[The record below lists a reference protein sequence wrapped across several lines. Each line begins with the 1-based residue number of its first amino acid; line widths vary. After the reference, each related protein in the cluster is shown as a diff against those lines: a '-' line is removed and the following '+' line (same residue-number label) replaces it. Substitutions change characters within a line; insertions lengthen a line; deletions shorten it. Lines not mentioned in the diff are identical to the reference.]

1 MAGKISLALNI
12 LLGIAV
18 IYLFTQLSA
27 PAEPKED
34 EDMTSIEVSE
44 EKVYPAIAFVD
55 NDSLSLNYKFR
66 IDKSKILEKASADVQ
81 VLEKKISKAQ
91 EDYYEIMNKSQ
102 TGGFT
107 SDAEIA
113 AAEKKIMK
121 LQEDVPYLQSQMESR
136 LKRLTKLEGE
146 INDSLYSRLYRY
158 IDSYTKDKTIDII
171 MLYTKG
177 MTGLYNS
184 GSLDVTNEIV
194 NGLNK
199 AYESEKTETTETT
212 E

>member
-1 MAGKISLALNI
+1 MAGKISLAFNI

-18 IYLFTQLSA
+18 IYLFTKTSTL
-27 PAEPKED
+27 EKEIQ
-34 EDMTSIEVSE
+34 TE
-44 EKVYPAIAFVD
+44 EEIAITEINEYPSIAFVD

-66 IDKSKILEKASADVQ
+66 VDKSKILEKASADVQ
-81 VLEKKISKAQ
+81 VLENKIAKAQ

-113 AAEKKIMK
+113 AAEKKVIK
-121 LQEDVPYLQSQMESR
+121 LQEDVPYLQNQMENR
-136 LKRLTKLEGE
+136 IKRLTKLEGE
-146 INDSLYSRLYRY
+146 INDSLYSRLYSY
-158 IDSYTKDKTIDII
+158 IDSYTADKSIDVI

-184 GSLDVTNEIV
+184 GYLDVTAEIV
-194 NGLNK
+194 TGLNA
-199 AYESEKTETTETT
+199 AYESEKTAE
-212 E
+212 

>member
-18 IYLFTQLSA
+18 IYLFIKISTPEEILTEQETAS
-27 PAEPKED
+27 KELTAQN
-34 EDMTSIEVSE
+34 EYPSI
-44 EKVYPAIAFVD
+44 AIVD

-81 VLEKKISKAQ
+81 VLENKIAKAQ

-113 AAEKKIMK
+113 AAEKKVMK

-136 LKRLTKLEGE
+136 IKRLTKLEGE

-158 IDSYTKDKTIDII
+158 IDSYTADKPIDVI

-177 MTGLYNS
+177 MTGLYNN
-184 GSLDVTNEIV
+184 GSLDVTAEIV
-194 NGLNK
+194 TGLNA
-199 AYESEKTETTETT
+199 AYESEKTAE
-212 E
+212 

>member
-18 IYLFTQLSA
+18 IYLFTKIST
-27 PAEPKED
+27 PAETQTDQGIASAEIN
-34 EDMTSIEVSE
+34 E
-44 EKVYPAIAFVD
+44 YPSIAFVD

-81 VLEKKISKAQ
+81 VLENKIAKAQ
-91 EDYYEIMNKSQ
+91 KDYYEIMNKSQ

-113 AAEKKIMK
+113 AAEKKVMK
-121 LQEDVPYLQSQMESR
+121 LQEEDPYLQRQMESR
-136 LKRLTKLEGE
+136 IKRLTKLEGE

-158 IDSYTKDKTIDII
+158 IDSYTADKSIDVI

-177 MTGLYNS
+177 MTGLYNR
-184 GSLDVTNEIV
+184 GSLDVTAEIV
-194 NGLNK
+194 TGLNA
-199 AYESEKTETTETT
+199 AYESEKTAE
-212 E
+212 

>member
-18 IYLFTQLSA
+18 IYLFTKIST
-27 PAEPKED
+27 PAETHTEQETASTEPTAQNE
-34 EDMTSIEVSE
+34 
-44 EKVYPAIAFVD
+44 YPSIAFVD
-55 NDSLSLNYKFR
+55 NDSLSINYKFR
-66 IDKSKILEKASADVQ
+66 VDKSKILEKASADVQ
-81 VLEKKISKAQ
+81 VLENKIAKAQ

-113 AAEKKIMK
+113 AAEKKVMK

-136 LKRLTKLEGE
+136 IKRLTKLEIE

-158 IDSYTKDKTIDII
+158 IDSYTADKPIDVI

-177 MTGLYNS
+177 MTGLYNN
-184 GSLDVTNEIV
+184 GSLDVTAEIV
-194 NGLNK
+194 TGLNA
-199 AYESEKTETTETT
+199 AYESEKTAE
-212 E
+212 

>member
-18 IYLFTQLSA
+18 IYLFIKISTPEEILTEQETAS
-27 PAEPKED
+27 KELTAQN
-34 EDMTSIEVSE
+34 EYPSI
-44 EKVYPAIAFVD
+44 AIVD

-81 VLEKKISKAQ
+81 VLENKIAKAQ

-102 TGGFT
+102 TGGLT

-113 AAEKKIMK
+113 AAEKKFMK
-121 LQEDVPYLQSQMESR
+121 LQEDFPYLQSQMESR
-136 LKRLTKLEGE
+136 IKRLTKLEIE

-158 IDSYTKDKTIDII
+158 IDSYTADKPIDVI

-177 MTGLYNS
+177 MTGLYNN
-184 GSLDVTNEIV
+184 GSLDVTAEIV
-194 NGLNK
+194 TGLNA
-199 AYESEKTETTETT
+199 AYESEKTAE
-212 E
+212 

>member
-18 IYLFTQLSA
+18 IYLFIKISTPEEILTEQETAS
-27 PAEPKED
+27 KELTAQN
-34 EDMTSIEVSE
+34 EYPSI
-44 EKVYPAIAFVD
+44 AIVD

-81 VLEKKISKAQ
+81 VLENKIAKAQ

-113 AAEKKIMK
+113 AAEKKVMK

-136 LKRLTKLEGE
+136 IKRLTKLEIE

-158 IDSYTKDKTIDII
+158 IDSYTADKSIDVI

-177 MTGLYNS
+177 MTGLYNN
-184 GSLDVTNEIV
+184 GSLDVTAEIV
-194 NGLNK
+194 TGLNA
-199 AYESEKTETTETT
+199 AYESEKTAE
-212 E
+212 

>member
-18 IYLFTQLSA
+18 IYLFIKISTPEEILTEQETAS
-27 PAEPKED
+27 KELTAQN
-34 EDMTSIEVSE
+34 EYPSI
-44 EKVYPAIAFVD
+44 AIVD

-81 VLEKKISKAQ
+81 VLENKIAKAQ

-113 AAEKKIMK
+113 AAEKKVMK

-158 IDSYTKDKTIDII
+158 IDSYTADKPIDVI

-177 MTGLYNS
+177 MTGLYNN
-184 GSLDVTNEIV
+184 GSLDVTAEIV
-194 NGLNK
+194 TGLNA
-199 AYESEKTETTETT
+199 AYESEKTAE
-212 E
+212 

>member
-18 IYLFTQLSA
+18 IYLFTKIST
-27 PAEPKED
+27 PAEILTEQ
-34 EDMTSIEVSE
+34 ETASTELTAQNE
-44 EKVYPAIAFVD
+44 YPSIAFVD
-55 NDSLSLNYKFR
+55 NDSLSINYKFR

-81 VLEKKISKAQ
+81 VLENKIAKAQ

-113 AAEKKIMK
+113 AAEKKVMK

>member
-18 IYLFTQLSA
+18 IYLFTKIST
-27 PAEPKED
+27 PAEILTEQ
-34 EDMTSIEVSE
+34 ETASTELTAQNE
-44 EKVYPAIAFVD
+44 YPSIAFVD
-55 NDSLSLNYKFR
+55 NDSLSINYKFR
-66 IDKSKILEKASADVQ
+66 VDKSKILEKASADVQ
-81 VLEKKISKAQ
+81 VLENKIAKAQ

-113 AAEKKIMK
+113 AAEKKVMK

-158 IDSYTKDKTIDII
+158 IDSYTADKPIDVI

-177 MTGLYNS
+177 MTGLYNN
-184 GSLDVTNEIV
+184 GSLDVTAEIV
-194 NGLNK
+194 TGLNA
-199 AYESEKTETTETT
+199 AYESEKTAE
-212 E
+212 

>member
-1 MAGKISLALNI
+1 MAGKISLALNL

-18 IYLFTQLSA
+18 IYLFTKIST
-27 PAEPKED
+27 PAETQTDKGIASAEIN
-34 EDMTSIEVSE
+34 E
-44 EKVYPAIAFVD
+44 YPSIAFVD

-81 VLEKKISKAQ
+81 VLENKIAKAQ

-102 TGGFT
+102 TGGFA

-113 AAEKKIMK
+113 TAEKKVMK

-136 LKRLTKLEGE
+136 IKRLTKLEGE

-158 IDSYTKDKTIDII
+158 IDSYTADKSIDVI

-184 GSLDVTNEIV
+184 GSLDVTAEIV
-194 NGLNK
+194 SGLNA
-199 AYESEKTETTETT
+199 AYESEKTAE
-212 E
+212 

>member
-18 IYLFTQLSA
+18 IYLFIKIST
-27 PAEPKED
+27 PAEILTEQ
-34 EDMTSIEVSE
+34 ETASTELTAQNE
-44 EKVYPAIAFVD
+44 YPSIAFVD
-55 NDSLSLNYKFR
+55 NDSLSINYKFR

-81 VLEKKISKAQ
+81 VLENKIAKAQ

-113 AAEKKIMK
+113 AAEKKVMK

-136 LKRLTKLEGE
+136 IKRLTKLEIE

-158 IDSYTKDKTIDII
+158 IDSYTADKPIDVI

-177 MTGLYNS
+177 MTGLYNN
-184 GSLDVTNEIV
+184 GSLDVTAEIV
-194 NGLNK
+194 TGLNA
-199 AYESEKTETTETT
+199 AYESEKTAE
-212 E
+212 

>member
-18 IYLFTQLSA
+18 IYLFTKIST
-27 PAEPKED
+27 PAEILTEQ
-34 EDMTSIEVSE
+34 ETASTELTAQNE
-44 EKVYPAIAFVD
+44 YPSIAFVD
-55 NDSLSLNYKFR
+55 NDSLSINYKFR

-81 VLEKKISKAQ
+81 VLENKIAKAQ

-113 AAEKKIMK
+113 AAEKKVMK

-136 LKRLTKLEGE
+136 IKRLTKLEIE

-158 IDSYTKDKTIDII
+158 IDSYTADKPIDVI

-177 MTGLYNS
+177 MTGLYNN
-184 GSLDVTNEIV
+184 GSLDVTAEIV
-194 NGLNK
+194 TGLNA
-199 AYESEKTETTETT
+199 AYESEKTAE
-212 E
+212 

>member
-18 IYLFTQLSA
+18 IYLFIKISTPEEILTEQETAST
-27 PAEPKED
+27 EPTAQNE
-34 EDMTSIEVSE
+34 
-44 EKVYPAIAFVD
+44 YPSIAFVD
-55 NDSLSLNYKFR
+55 NDSLSINYKFR
-66 IDKSKILEKASADVQ
+66 VDKSKILEKASADVQ
-81 VLEKKISKAQ
+81 VLENKIAKAQ

-113 AAEKKIMK
+113 AAEKKVMK

-136 LKRLTKLEGE
+136 IKRLTKLEGE

-158 IDSYTKDKTIDII
+158 IDSYTADKPIDVI

-177 MTGLYNS
+177 MTGLYNN
-184 GSLDVTNEIV
+184 GSLDVTAEIV
-194 NGLNK
+194 TGLNA
-199 AYESEKTETTETT
+199 AYESEKTAE
-212 E
+212 

>member
-18 IYLFTQLSA
+18 IYLFIKISTPEEILTEQETAS
-27 PAEPKED
+27 KELTAQN
-34 EDMTSIEVSE
+34 EYPSI
-44 EKVYPAIAFVD
+44 AIVD

-66 IDKSKILEKASADVQ
+66 IDKKKIVEKASADVQ
-81 VLEKKISKAQ
+81 VLENKIAKAQ

-113 AAEKKIMK
+113 AAEKKVMK

-136 LKRLTKLEGE
+136 IKRLTKLEGE

-158 IDSYTKDKTIDII
+158 IDSYTADKPIDVI

-177 MTGLYNS
+177 MTGLYNN
-184 GSLDVTNEIV
+184 GSLDVTAEIV
-194 NGLNK
+194 TGLNA
-199 AYESEKTETTETT
+199 AYESEKTAE
-212 E
+212 

>member
-18 IYLFTQLSA
+18 IYLFTKIST
-27 PAEPKED
+27 PAEILTEQ
-34 EDMTSIEVSE
+34 ETASTELTAQNE
-44 EKVYPAIAFVD
+44 YPSIAFVD
-55 NDSLSLNYKFR
+55 NDSLSINYKFR
-66 IDKSKILEKASADVQ
+66 VDKSKILEKASADVQ
-81 VLEKKISKAQ
+81 VLENKIAKAQ

-113 AAEKKIMK
+113 AAEKKVMK

-136 LKRLTKLEGE
+136 IKRLTKLEGE

-158 IDSYTKDKTIDII
+158 IDSYTADKPIDVI

-177 MTGLYNS
+177 MTGLYNN
-184 GSLDVTNEIV
+184 GSLDVTAEIV
-194 NGLNK
+194 TGLNA
-199 AYESEKTETTETT
+199 AYESEKTAE
-212 E
+212 

>member
-18 IYLFTQLSA
+18 IYLFIKISTPEEILTEQETAS
-27 PAEPKED
+27 KELTAQN
-34 EDMTSIEVSE
+34 EYPSI
-44 EKVYPAIAFVD
+44 AIVD

-66 IDKSKILEKASADVQ
+66 IDKKKIVEKASADVQ
-81 VLEKKISKAQ
+81 VLENKIAKAQ

-113 AAEKKIMK
+113 AAEKKVMK

-136 LKRLTKLEGE
+136 IKRLTKLEIE

-158 IDSYTKDKTIDII
+158 IDSYTADKPIDVI

-177 MTGLYNS
+177 MTGLYNN
-184 GSLDVTNEIV
+184 GSLDVTAEIV
-194 NGLNK
+194 TGLNA
-199 AYESEKTETTETT
+199 AYESEKTAE
-212 E
+212 

>member
-1 MAGKISLALNI
+1 MAGKISLAFNI

-18 IYLFTQLSA
+18 IYLFTKTSTL
-27 PAEPKED
+27 EKEIQT
-34 EDMTSIEVSE
+34 EEEIVSIEINE
-44 EKVYPAIAFVD
+44 YPSIAFVD

-81 VLEKKISKAQ
+81 VLENKIAKAQ

-113 AAEKKIMK
+113 AAEKKVMK
-121 LQEDVPYLQSQMESR
+121 LQEDVPYLQNQMESR
-136 LKRLTKLEGE
+136 IKRLTKLEGE
-146 INDSLYSRLYRY
+146 INDSLYSRLYSY
-158 IDSYTKDKTIDII
+158 IDSYTADKSIDVI

-184 GSLDVTNEIV
+184 GYLDVTAEIV
-194 NGLNK
+194 TGLNA
-199 AYESEKTETTETT
+199 AYESEKTAE
-212 E
+212 

>member
-18 IYLFTQLSA
+18 IYLFTKIST
-27 PAEPKED
+27 PAEILTEQ
-34 EDMTSIEVSE
+34 ETASTELTAQNE
-44 EKVYPAIAFVD
+44 YPSIAFVD
-55 NDSLSLNYKFR
+55 NDSLSINYKFR
-66 IDKSKILEKASADVQ
+66 VDKSKILEKASADVQ
-81 VLEKKISKAQ
+81 VLENKIAKAQ

-113 AAEKKIMK
+113 AAEKKVMK

-136 LKRLTKLEGE
+136 IKRLTKLEIE

-158 IDSYTKDKTIDII
+158 IDSYTADKPIDVI

-177 MTGLYNS
+177 MTGLYNK
-184 GSLDVTNEIV
+184 GSLDVTAEIV
-194 NGLNK
+194 TGLNA
-199 AYESEKTETTETT
+199 AYESEKTAE
-212 E
+212 

>member
-18 IYLFTQLSA
+18 IYLFTKIST
-27 PAEPKED
+27 PAEILTEQ
-34 EDMTSIEVSE
+34 ETASTELTAQNE
-44 EKVYPAIAFVD
+44 YPSIAFVD
-55 NDSLSLNYKFR
+55 NDSLSINYKFR
-66 IDKSKILEKASADVQ
+66 VDKSKILEKASADVQ
-81 VLEKKISKAQ
+81 VLENKIAKAQ

-113 AAEKKIMK
+113 AAEKKVMK

-136 LKRLTKLEGE
+136 IKRLTKLEIE

-158 IDSYTKDKTIDII
+158 IDSYTADKPIDVI

-177 MTGLYNS
+177 MTGLYNN
-184 GSLDVTNEIV
+184 GSLDVTAEIV
-194 NGLNK
+194 TGLNA
-199 AYESEKTETTETT
+199 AYESEKTAE
-212 E
+212 

>member
-18 IYLFTQLSA
+18 IYLFIKISTPEEILTEQETAS
-27 PAEPKED
+27 KELTAQN
-34 EDMTSIEVSE
+34 EYPSI
-44 EKVYPAIAFVD
+44 AIVD

-81 VLEKKISKAQ
+81 VLENKIAKA
-91 EDYYEIMNKSQ
+91 EIMNKSQ

-113 AAEKKIMK
+113 AAEKKVMK

-136 LKRLTKLEGE
+136 IKRLTKLEIE

-158 IDSYTKDKTIDII
+158 IDSYTADKPIDVI

-177 MTGLYNS
+177 MTGLYNN
-184 GSLDVTNEIV
+184 GSLDVTAEIV
-194 NGLNK
+194 TGLNA
-199 AYESEKTETTETT
+199 AYESEKTAE
-212 E
+212 

>member
-18 IYLFTQLSA
+18 IYLFIKISTPEEILTEQETAS
-27 PAEPKED
+27 KELTAQN
-34 EDMTSIEVSE
+34 EYPSI
-44 EKVYPAIAFVD
+44 AIVD
-55 NDSLSLNYKFR
+55 NDYLSLNYKFR

-81 VLEKKISKAQ
+81 VLENKIAKAQ

-113 AAEKKIMK
+113 AAEKKVMK

-136 LKRLTKLEGE
+136 IKRLTKLEGE

-158 IDSYTKDKTIDII
+158 IDSYTADKPIDVI

-177 MTGLYNS
+177 MTGLYNN
-184 GSLDVTNEIV
+184 GSLDVTAEIV
-194 NGLNK
+194 TGLNA
-199 AYESEKTETTETT
+199 AYESEKTAE
-212 E
+212 

>member
-1 MAGKISLALNI
+1 MAGKISLAFNI

-18 IYLFTQLSA
+18 IYLFTKTSTL
-27 PAEPKED
+27 EKEIQT
-34 EDMTSIEVSE
+34 EEEIASIEINE
-44 EKVYPAIAFVD
+44 YPSIAFVD

-81 VLEKKISKAQ
+81 VLENKIAKAQ

-113 AAEKKIMK
+113 AAEKKVMK
-121 LQEDVPYLQSQMESR
+121 LQEDVPYLQNQMESR
-136 LKRLTKLEGE
+136 IKRLTKLEGE
-146 INDSLYSRLYRY
+146 INDSLYSRLYSY
-158 IDSYTKDKTIDII
+158 IDSYTADKSIDVI

-184 GSLDVTNEIV
+184 GYLDVTAEIV
-194 NGLNK
+194 TGLNA
-199 AYESEKTETTETT
+199 AYESEKTAE
-212 E
+212 

>member
-18 IYLFTQLSA
+18 IYLFIKISTPEEILTEQETAS
-27 PAEPKED
+27 KELTAQN
-34 EDMTSIEVSE
+34 EYPSI
-44 EKVYPAIAFVD
+44 AIVD

-81 VLEKKISKAQ
+81 VLENKIAKAQ

-113 AAEKKIMK
+113 AAEKKVMK

-136 LKRLTKLEGE
+136 IKRLTKLEIE

-158 IDSYTKDKTIDII
+158 IDSYTADKPIDVI

-177 MTGLYNS
+177 MTGLYNN
-184 GSLDVTNEIV
+184 GSLDVTAEIV
-194 NGLNK
+194 TGLNA
-199 AYESEKTETTETT
+199 AYESEKTAE
-212 E
+212 

>member
-18 IYLFTQLSA
+18 IYLFTKIST
-27 PAEPKED
+27 PAEILTEQ
-34 EDMTSIEVSE
+34 ETASTELTAQNE
-44 EKVYPAIAFVD
+44 YPSIAFVD
-55 NDSLSLNYKFR
+55 NDSLSINYKFR

-81 VLEKKISKAQ
+81 VLENKIAKAQ

-113 AAEKKIMK
+113 AAEKKVMK

-158 IDSYTKDKTIDII
+158 IDSYTADKPIDVI

-177 MTGLYNS
+177 MTGLYNN
-184 GSLDVTNEIV
+184 GSLDVTAEIV
-194 NGLNK
+194 TGLNA
-199 AYESEKTETTETT
+199 AYESEKTAE
-212 E
+212 

>member
-18 IYLFTQLSA
+18 IYLFTKIST
-27 PAEPKED
+27 PAEILTEQ
-34 EDMTSIEVSE
+34 ETASTELTAQNE
-44 EKVYPAIAFVD
+44 YPSIAFVD
-55 NDSLSLNYKFR
+55 NDSLSINYKFR

-81 VLEKKISKAQ
+81 VLENKIAKAQ

-113 AAEKKIMK
+113 AAEKKVMK

-136 LKRLTKLEGE
+136 IKRLTKLEGE

-158 IDSYTKDKTIDII
+158 IDSYTADKPIDVI

-177 MTGLYNS
+177 MTGLYNN
-184 GSLDVTNEIV
+184 GSLDVTAEIV
-194 NGLNK
+194 TGLNA
-199 AYESEKTETTETT
+199 AYESEKTAE
-212 E
+212 

>member
-18 IYLFTQLSA
+18 IYLFTKIST
-27 PAEPKED
+27 PAETHTEQGPSSTEPTAQN
-34 EDMTSIEVSE
+34 E
-44 EKVYPAIAFVD
+44 YPSIAFVD
-55 NDSLSLNYKFR
+55 NDSLSINYKFR
-66 IDKSKILEKASADVQ
+66 IDKSKVLEKASADVQ
-81 VLEKKISKAQ
+81 VLENKIAKAQ

-113 AAEKKIMK
+113 AAEKKVMK

-136 LKRLTKLEGE
+136 IKRLTKLEIE

-158 IDSYTKDKTIDII
+158 IDSYTADKPIDVI

-177 MTGLYNS
+177 MTGLYNN
-184 GSLDVTNEIV
+184 GSLDVTAEIV
-194 NGLNK
+194 TGLNA
-199 AYESEKTETTETT
+199 AYESEKTAE
-212 E
+212 

>member
-1 MAGKISLALNI
+1 MAGKISLAFNI

-18 IYLFTQLSA
+18 IYLFTKTSTL
-27 PAEPKED
+27 EKEIQ
-34 EDMTSIEVSE
+34 TE
-44 EKVYPAIAFVD
+44 EEIAITEINEYPSIAFVD

-81 VLEKKISKAQ
+81 VLENKIAKAQ

-113 AAEKKIMK
+113 AAEKKVIK
-121 LQEDVPYLQSQMESR
+121 LQEDVPYLQNQMENR
-136 LKRLTKLEGE
+136 IKRLTKLEGE
-146 INDSLYSRLYRY
+146 INDSLYSRLYSY
-158 IDSYTKDKTIDII
+158 IDSYTADKSIDVI

-184 GSLDVTNEIV
+184 GYLDVTAEIV
-194 NGLNK
+194 TGLNA
-199 AYESEKTETTETT
+199 AYESEKTAE
-212 E
+212 